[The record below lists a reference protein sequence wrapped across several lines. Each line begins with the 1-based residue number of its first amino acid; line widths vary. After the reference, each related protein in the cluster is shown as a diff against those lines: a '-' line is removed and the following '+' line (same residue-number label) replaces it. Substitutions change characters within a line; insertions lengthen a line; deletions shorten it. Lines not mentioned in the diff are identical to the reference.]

1 MSDTGWALLAAL
13 SYRHLS
19 LQLSQLLHTLL
30 QQEGKEQKSFSKYSG
45 KQNAFSKSCVPAVTS
60 SILGKPEPKEKE
72 DSLKYNTSKATAPRP
87 HSEPQTRQGPRRA
100 LGGAQQT
107 PIAKRMGDSS
117 TTASTANSTSSIF
130 PIKRQDFQST
140 IQRSR
145 STSSWRPQQRQEPP
159 RSNTQSLM
167 HTQLHHCQCQPGPLS
182 FFFPFLFFGSP
193 SQLFYRSLYLS
204 STIIFQMLGGRH

>member
-30 QQEGKEQKSFSKYSG
+30 QQEGKEQKSFSKYSR

-87 HSEPQTRQGPRRA
+87 HSEPQTRQGPDVPWEGLSRPQ
-100 LGGAQQT
+100 LQKGWETPAQQPVQQT
-107 PIAKRMGDSS
+107 LPLPSS
-117 TTASTANSTSSIF
+117 
-130 PIKRQDFQST
+130 Q
-140 IQRSR
+140 
-145 STSSWRPQQRQEPP
+145 
-159 RSNTQSLM
+159 
-167 HTQLHHCQCQPGPLS
+167 
-182 FFFPFLFFGSP
+182 
-193 SQLFYRSLYLS
+193 
-204 STIIFQMLGGRH
+204 